1 MTLDKIRTGTGRR
14 FRTEGLQETA
24 LPIPYDAAA
33 MPGATVLGTDGKC
46 YQSVKDSQV
55 DSYSWRQLLA
65 YVSGGVLLVGGT
77 RTRQISGSNG
87 GYLIQIEKTGNE
99 TPIAGLS
106 VLRRIESSSGPQL
119 TLALDRTDANG
130 NTVPL
135 ELDDTLGG
143 LHFAGEL
150 NESGDA
156 PFTRAAIRAKIDEIQ
171 SNSARSTALY
181 FFTRISASSS
191 SPLAERCRIT
201 SGGNFLIGNTTGT
214 ERLSVTGNIQLT
226 EATGSYKVGTNN
238 VVGSRKPGWAAPT
251 GTATRTT
258 FGTTTVTTEQLAERV
273 KALIDDLA
281 SHGLIGA

>member
-55 DSYSWRQLLA
+55 DSYSWRQVLA
-65 YVSGGVLLVGGT
+65 YASGGVLLVGGT
-77 RTRQISGSNG
+77 RARQISGSTG

-106 VLRRIESSSGPQL
+106 VLKRIEGAAGPQL

-135 ELDDTLGG
+135 ELDDTLGS
-143 LHFAGEL
+143 LQFAGEL
-150 NESGDA
+150 NEFGDA
-156 PFTRAAIRAKIDEIQ
+156 PFTRAAIRARIDEIQ

-181 FFTRISASSS
+181 FFTRISASSF
-191 SPLAERCRIT
+191 SPLTERCRIT
-201 SGGNFLIGNTTGT
+201 SGGNFLINNTTGT

-226 EATGSYKVGTNN
+226 NTADSYKVGTNN
-238 VVGSRKPGWAAPT
+238 VVGSRKTGWAAPT

-258 FGTTTVTTEQLAERV
+258 FATTTVTTEQLAERV
-273 KALIDDLA
+273 KALIDDLT